1 MCVISERKMSAEKR
15 RKVTRLGKRCDIV
28 GSSRDLPLADLTTY
42 GDILCKLATRKEY
55 HKLQR

>member
-1 MCVISERKMSAEKR
+1 MRNITIKNVRKPS
-15 RKVTRLGKRCDIV
+15 DNV

-42 GDILCKLATRKEY
+42 GDILCKLAARKEY